1 MRLSNSFSTFALYAL
16 YFFPIA
22 LAINISQSLQPP
34 QLQRDR
40 TRLVYQFPNETFLE
54 SIAVRANGQLLV
66 TLSDKTSVYLVN
78 TTQLGPPTLVHNFT
92 SVTSVLGITETAP
105 DVFAIVA
112 GNFSLSTGNT
122 PGSYSVWRLDMN
134 FSPPQISLIVRIPEA
149 GFLNGITPAPDT
161 NIVLISDAVLGLA
174 WRLNVITG
182 AYSVAV
188 SDPLM
193 ALPKN
198 STSPAGINGL
208 HIFNSTLYFANYA
221 TATFAQIGI
230 TANGSSAGSA
240 AQAIVSAVPP
250 GASYDDFAIDKYG
263 NAWVATHQ
271 GNTVNVISPFGEQVI
286 VAGNINSTE
295 IAESTDAAFGRTPS
309 DRNVLYVVTG
319 GGARVPVNGYE
330 VVGGQIVAIDTRER

>member
-1 MRLSNSFSTFALYAL
+1 MRLPLSPSACVSLVL
-16 YFFPIA
+16 FFLPA
-22 LAINISQSLQPP
+22 VVSASVSQQPP
-34 QLQRDR
+34 QLRQDR

-54 SIAVRANGQLLV
+54 SIAVRSNGQLLV
-66 TLSDKTSVYLVN
+66 TLAANTSVYLVN
-78 TTQLGPPTLVHNFT
+78 TTQVGPPKLVYHFT
-92 SVTSVLGITETAP
+92 TVTSVLGITETSP
-105 DVFAIVA
+105 DIFALVT

-122 PGSYSVWRLDMN
+122 PGSYSVWQLNMTA
-134 FSPPQISLIVRIPEA
+134 SPPSVSLITRIPEA
-149 GFLNGITPAPDT
+149 GFLNGITPAPEANT
-161 NIVLISDAVLGLA
+161 VLISDAVLGLA

-182 AYSVAV
+182 TYSVAV

-208 HIFNSTLYFANYA
+208 HVFNSTLYFANYA
-221 TATFAQIGI
+221 TATFARIGI
-230 TANGSSAGSA
+230 TSNGSSAGSP
-240 AQAIVSAVPP
+240 AQAVAYAVPP
-250 GASYDDFAIDKYG
+250 GAAYDDFAIDTYG

-271 GNTVNVISPFGEQVI
+271 GNAVNLISPRGEQVI
-286 VAGNINSTE
+286 VAGHINSTE
-295 IAESTDAAFGRTPS
+295 IAESTDAAFGRTLF